1 MSKDL
6 GVKKRMMFIM
16 GEDYNFLAYNIFII
30 LNGLGCIS
38 GRSFLKDHRKL
49 SFLIDFVSDSKLL
62 DVLEKQIRNYNASL
76 NEYDKDVLNQSFTN
90 SVLRM
95 KTINQL
101 IYTLNNEELI
111 QVEEKKLEVLNVTL
125 VKQAVDS
132 GFFRGGTF
140 KIERDN
146 LKRLKS
152 LVPRISIL
160 DISNLLSQLY
170 YKHGVIDEQII
181 N

>member
-1 MSKDL
+1 
-6 GVKKRMMFIM
+6 MMFIM

-38 GRSFLKDHRKL
+38 GKSFLKDHRKL

-62 DVLEKQIRNYNASL
+62 DVLDKQIRNDKASL

-111 QVEEKKLEVLNVTL
+111 DVEEKN
-125 VKQAVDS
+125 
-132 GFFRGGTF
+132 
-140 KIERDN
+140 
-146 LKRLKS
+146 
-152 LVPRISIL
+152 
-160 DISNLLSQLY
+160 
-170 YKHGVIDEQII
+170 
-181 N
+181 